1 MLPQL
6 QAFIYTNTYNFSQ
19 ALEETNTVLF
29 IIPFFLD
36 MEAENKEVKSW
47 LYCYRQQVAKQGLEP
62 IDATLQPYRKPREA
76 TALQIIRP
84 NQYS

>member
-1 MLPQL
+1 MMITTMTKSVIILSNEYLPKGSYVPQL

-36 MEAENKEVKSW
+36 MEAENKEVKS
-47 LYCYRQQVAKQGLEP
+47 
-62 IDATLQPYRKPREA
+62 
-76 TALQIIRP
+76 
-84 NQYS
+84 